1 MILKV
6 MGSAFDMISRN
17 RVNMRLRRSNRR
29 RRTSGSSYTS
39 KDKSDDGVRLRS
51 DRARKEDRLFLTYMV
66 SLFVVAL
73 IVLLLWYV
81 V

>member
-17 RVNMRLRRSNRR
+17 RVNMRLRRSHRHR
-29 RRTSGSSYTS
+29 KKSGSSYTS
-39 KDKSDDGVRLRS
+39 KNKADDGVMLRS
-51 DRARKEDRLFLTYMV
+51 ARARKEYRLFLTYMV
-66 SLFVVAL
+66 SLLVVVL
-73 IVLLLWYV
+73 IVLLLWSV